1 MTREARPAGHR
12 GSAAEFGVHQATSD
26 GLDGDDGDDGPMPPY
41 IRRPHDEVLRALLDP
56 AVPDSRL
63 IVLRGDSCTGRSR
76 AVYEALA
83 DRLPDWPV
91 CHPVTAAELAAGI
104 PARTVL
110 WLGELRRHVDAE
122 DGAARLRH
130 LANLLDGE
138 GHLVIATVWPR
149 DWEAYTTAAGTGRSA
164 SDPARTAGRLLGR
177 LPEADEQ
184 TLESIEPGWGG
195 VIDVPA
201 RFTAE
206 ELTAAAG
213 TGDPRLAAAAAAG
226 EEVTQYLAGV
236 PGLLERYADPDGRAV
251 LTAAMDAT
259 RFGHAGPLSAALLR
273 DAAGAEAD
281 GAADAL
287 EPVAGV
293 GAGPAGYRLADY
305 LDQHGRRT
313 RQDQAGSPALWD
325 ALAGHAG
332 ETGTG
337 DLNRLARSA
346 RDRGLYRHAAALWTS
361 AAARGSTRAA
371 TRLAAHLER
380 DDAARAAA
388 WAAARVRLDDPWEV
402 TRLLEA
408 LAAAGAGDAIRVL
421 LARDPGGQARLDQRW
436 DALGLLSALASAGAR
451 ARTGGGGGTGARDG
465 TEAGDAVQTLAARL
479 VERTRAD
486 DVPFAVSLMKAL
498 AAAGAGDTARTL
510 ADRVAGHVVE
520 AGLDDLDDIAL
531 LLEAMPAAGAGEAA
545 GALAARVAD
554 DADLENPQDV
564 ARLLKALA
572 APGAGDAA
580 RALLA
585 RDPAGQVSVDSVWD
599 IADLLGVL
607 RAAGTDRAVDTLAA
621 RVAAQ
626 ASLDDAE
633 SLARLLDELRAAGA
647 RDAIG
652 TLLARDPA
660 HHADLWDTWGA
671 GCLIGALHAAGAEQA
686 AGVLA
691 ARVADDG
698 MLDIPEPATW
708 VLRALR
714 AAGAADVI
722 QTLAGRIAERAE
734 FCCPLDIAGLLDEL
748 HAAGAADAIRTL
760 LDRDPGG
767 QADPGDPG
775 DITLLMGALRTAGA
789 AAAAR
794 SLAGRAAGQT
804 RLDDPQAVAGLLEEF
819 RAGDAGDAARVLLA
833 RDPAGQVSLAPEQRQ
848 GVARL
853 LAALRA
859 AGAGDA
865 ARVLAARAADAGM
878 FDLAGDGTSY
888 PFGREPDGAPSA
900 PWRWTEPRP
909 E

>member
-1 MTREARPAGHR
+1 MINVPAG
-12 GSAAEFGVHQATSD
+12 
-26 GLDGDDGDDGPMPPY
+26 
-41 IRRPHDEVLRALLDP
+41 
-56 AVPDSRL
+56 
-63 IVLRGDSCTGRSR
+63 
-76 AVYEALA
+76 
-83 DRLPDWPV
+83 
-91 CHPVTAAELAAGI
+91 
-104 PARTVL
+104 
-110 WLGELRRHVDAE
+110 
-122 DGAARLRH
+122 
-130 LANLLDGE
+130 
-138 GHLVIATVWPR
+138 
-149 DWEAYTTAAGTGRSA
+149 
-164 SDPARTAGRLLGR
+164 
-177 LPEADEQ
+177 
-184 TLESIEPGWGG
+184 
-195 VIDVPA
+195 
-201 RFTAE
+201 FTAE
-206 ELTAAAG
+206 ELAAAAG
-213 TGDPRLAAAAAAG
+213 TGDPRLAAGAAAG

-251 LTAAMDAT
+251 IAAAMDAT

-287 EPVAGV
+287 EPVAGA
-293 GAGPAGYRLADY
+293 GAGAAGYRLADY

-361 AAARGSTRAA
+361 AAARGSTQAA
-371 TRLAAHLER
+371 TRLAAHLGQ

-408 LAAAGAGDAIRVL
+408 LAAAGAGDAIRIL
-421 LARDPGGQARLDQRW
+421 LDRDPGGQVSLDQRW
-436 DALGLLSALASAGAR
+436 DALGLLGALAAAE
-451 ARTGGGGGTGARDG
+451 ARTGTGTGIGARTG
-465 TEAGDAVQTLAARL
+465 TGTGNGARGGDVVQALAARL
-479 VERTRAD
+479 VERARAD
-486 DVPFAVSLMKAL
+486 DMPFAVSLMKAL

-510 ADRVAGHVVE
+510 AGRVAGQVVE
-520 AGLDDLDDIAL
+520 AGLEDLDDVAL

-545 GALAARVAD
+545 TALAARVAD

-564 ARLLKALA
+564 ARLLKVLA
-572 APGAGDAA
+572 AAGAGDAA

-585 RDPAGQVSVDSVWD
+585 RDPAGQVSTESVWD

-607 RAAGTDRAVDTLAA
+607 RAAEADRAVDTLAA

-633 SLARLLDELRAAGA
+633 SLARLLDELRASGA

-660 HHADLWDTWGA
+660 QHADLWDTWGA

-691 ARVADDG
+691 ARAADDG

-714 AAGAADVI
+714 AAGAADLI
-722 QTLAGRIAERAE
+722 QTLAGRVAERAE

-748 HAAGAADAIRTL
+748 DAAGAADAVRTL

-767 QADPGDPG
+767 QAASSQPCTESCVMSGN
-775 DITLLMGALRTAGA
+775 
-789 AAAAR
+789 
-794 SLAGRAAGQT
+794 GRCEA
-804 RLDDPQAVAGLLEEF
+804 
-819 RAGDAGDAARVLLA
+819 
-833 RDPAGQVSLAPEQRQ
+833 
-848 GVARL
+848 
-853 LAALRA
+853 
-859 AGAGDA
+859 
-865 ARVLAARAADAGM
+865 
-878 FDLAGDGTSY
+878 
-888 PFGREPDGAPSA
+888 
-900 PWRWTEPRP
+900 
-909 E
+909 